1 MVTLLLGKDWKANS
15 DHILSM
21 IADDVSHKKGNI
33 ILLVPELI
41 SHDME
46 RRLCFAAGDTVSR
59 FAEVL
64 SFPRL
69 LKRVADAIGEAVPEC
84 MDEGGRLIAMAA
96 ATHQLH
102 SRLKA
107 YAAVETRPEFLSGMV
122 DALDEFKRCCI
133 TPSALSEAA
142 LKAEGSL
149 AQKLEELGLIYAAY
163 DGICARGSR
172 DPRDQMSWLLDQLE
186 GCDFAE
192 NHTLYI
198 DGFPDFTR
206 QHLQIIEHFIRH
218 CPNVVISLNCDIV
231 GSKKIVFEKAG
242 ETAKDIMLAAKE
254 SGIPYEIKYMP
265 APVDDL
271 SILSQRLFQGPTD
284 KMDVDGRVHLY
295 SADSPIDECVAAAR
309 YIRQLVRSGVRYRDI
324 GVVCCNL
331 ESYKHHIN
339 SIFQR
344 SDIPAYLSGTE
355 DILSKSV
362 IHTVIAAL
370 EAVSSNFRQK
380 DVLAYL
386 KSAISPISLHDCDLL
401 ENYAVVWSINGKGW
415 SDTWSKHPNGLS
427 DQWSDKDR
435 ERLAKL
441 NDLRSKA
448 IDPLERLRV
457 AMQKAENLSAQVN
470 ALAAFM
476 QETSLAPRL
485 NALAMH
491 LDSQGD
497 NRSAQIMNQLWDI
510 LLNALDQMQDLLSET
525 VWQTEAF
532 LRLFKLLLSRYNV
545 GTIPSMLDAVT
556 VGSVSAMR
564 CQRVKHL
571 LVLGAVEGSMP
582 SYASIGGVLSE
593 QERNALRK
601 LGVPLTGGALDG
613 LNIEFSEVYG
623 VFCGADESIYVSYP
637 SGQPCFA
644 FQRLERMVSLAEKIS
659 KDHLTFFADD
669 VEAGAYLAARGLE
682 DTAQALHLDEEYQLI
697 QSAREHVI
705 GNMEPN
711 VAIQLYGDTV
721 PFSAT
726 KTDTYGKCRLSYFLR
741 YGVKA
746 KVRKPA
752 EVDPAE
758 FGTFVHAVMEELGI
772 QILQL
777 GGFKEVSLEQTLL
790 MAEKIAQDYIT
801 KHFGQIESQRTA
813 YLLKKNGKQLAFIVT
828 DWWEEMQT
836 SQFQPVGFELSFG
849 DGKIFDAIE
858 ICGKNL
864 RAKLEGF
871 VDRVDMWQ
879 QDGRV
884 YFRVVDYK
892 TGKKAFDYCDVFN
905 GMGMQMLLYLFALE
919 QNGQS
924 LLGDHPVPAGVLY
937 VPARADYISAQ
948 SDLDDEV
955 AASERVKLQR
965 RSGLLLDDDAALNAM
980 EPIDAAPKLP
990 VKRDKEGNFKGDMA
1004 SGAQLKL
1011 LKRYITLVLER
1022 MADDIAGGKADAN
1035 PYTRGNNFDACA
1047 YCDYNLVC
1055 CGKNLEN
1062 RRDYR
1067 SITSD
1072 EFWQYVEK
1080 ELSDHG
1086 R

>member
-21 IADDVSHKKGNI
+21 VAKDVAEQKENV
-33 ILLVPELI
+33 ILLVPDLI

-46 RRLCFAAGDTVSR
+46 RRLCQTAGDTVSR

-69 LKRVADAIGEAVPEC
+69 LKRVADATKQAVPEC
-84 MDEGGRLIAMAA
+84 MDEGGRIIAMAA
-96 ATHQLH
+96 ATQQLH
-102 SRLKA
+102 SKLKS
-107 YAAVETRPEFLSGMV
+107 YAAVETRPEFLSSMV

-133 TPSALSEAA
+133 TSDDLSAAS

-163 DGICARGSR
+163 DGICARGNR
-172 DPRDQMSWLLDQLE
+172 DPRDQMSWLLEQLE
-186 GCDFAE
+186 DCDFAQ

-206 QHLQIIEHFIRH
+206 QHMQIIAHFIRY
-218 CPNVVISLNCDIV
+218 CPNVVISLNCDV
-231 GSKKIVFEKAG
+231 LDSKKTVFGKAG

-254 SGIPYEIKYMP
+254 ADVPFEIQYMSD
-265 APVDDL
+265 PVNVFSDL
-271 SILSQRLFQGPTD
+271 AQRLFQGP
-284 KMDVDGRVHLY
+284 VDALDLQGRVCLF
-295 SADSPIDECVAAAR
+295 SADSPADECAGVTQK
-309 YIRQLVRSGVRYRDI
+309 IRELVRNGARYRDI

-331 ESYKHHIN
+331 NSYKHHI
-339 SIFQR
+339 SSFFQR
-344 SDIPAYLSGTE
+344 ADIPAYLSGTE
-355 DILSKSV
+355 DILNKSV
-362 IHTVIAAL
+362 IHTVITAL
-370 EAVSSNFRQK
+370 EAVNSNFRQK

-386 KSAISPISLHDCDLL
+386 KSAISPVTLQDCDLV
-401 ENYAVVWSINGKGW
+401 ENYAVVWNINGNAW
-415 SDTWSKHPNGLS
+415 SEVWTKHPSGLS
-427 DQWSDKDR
+427 DQWSDGDR
-435 ERLAKL
+435 RRLDEL
-441 NDLRSKA
+441 NKIRKNA
-448 IDPLERLRV
+448 IDPLDRLRV
-457 AMQKAENLSAQVN
+457 AMQKADNLSDQVQ
-470 ALAAFM
+470 ALAVFL
-476 QETSLAPRL
+476 QDTSLSFRL
-485 NALAMH
+485 NALASH
-491 LDSQGD
+491 LDAQGD

-510 LLNALDQMQDLLSET
+510 LLGAMDQMQDLLADT
-525 VWQTEAF
+525 VWQTDAF

-571 LVLGAVEGSMP
+571 VVLGALEGSMP
-582 SYASIGGVLSE
+582 SYASVAGVLSE

-613 LNIEFSEVYG
+613 LNIEFSEIYG
-623 VFCGADESIYVSYP
+623 VFCGAEETLCVSYP
-637 SGQPCFA
+637 SGQPSFA
-644 FQRLERMVSLAEKIS
+644 FQRLEKIVGKTEK
-659 KDHLTFFADD
+659 LTKTAYTDPMD
-669 VEAGAYLAARGLE
+669 VGAYLASRGMSEAAQKLGLE
-682 DTAQALHLDEEYQLI
+682 DEYDLAL
-697 QSAREHVI
+697 SAKTHSI
-705 GNMEPN
+705 GNMDPD
-711 VAIQLYGDTV
+711 VAIKLYGDTV

-746 KVRKPA
+746 KVRKPV

-758 FGTFVHAVMEELGI
+758 FGTFVHAVLEELGI
-772 QILQL
+772 KVLEM
-777 GGFKEVSLEQTLL
+777 GGFKAVSLEDTLAL
-790 MAEKIAQDYIT
+790 AETIAKDYIAE
-801 KHFGQIESQRTA
+801 HFGQIDSQRTT
-813 YLLKKNGKQLAFIVT
+813 YLLKKNGKQLSFIVT

-858 ICGKNL
+858 ICGKDL

-892 TGKKAFDYCDVFN
+892 TGRKAFDYCDVFN

-924 LLGDHPVPAGVLY
+924 LLGEHPVPAGVLY
-937 VPARADYISAQ
+937 VPARAEYISAQ
-948 SDLDDEV
+948 SDLDDEK

-965 RSGLLLDDDAALNAM
+965 RAGLLLNNTEVLSAM
-980 EPIDAAPKLP
+980 EPVGAARKLP
-990 VKRDKEGNFKGDMA
+990 VQRDKDGNFKGDMA
-1004 SGAQLKL
+1004 TDAQLKL

-1022 MADDIAGGKADAN
+1022 MADNISAGRTDAN
-1035 PYTRGNNFDACA
+1035 PYTRGDNFDACA
-1047 YCDYNLVC
+1047 YCDYNAVC
-1055 CGKNLEN
+1055 CGKKLEG

-1067 SITSD
+1067 SITSE
-1072 EFWQYVEK
+1072 EFWHYVEK
-1080 ELSDHG
+1080 ELNEHG